1 MNTRN
6 ELQRA
11 KQKLITLENKHA
23 RLIEQRK
30 VNDMAEVM
38 TAIIHQRFLIEQLK
52 LKQNGAT

>member
-23 RLIEQRK
+23 RLVEQSK
-30 VNDMAEVM
+30 MSDMAEVL
-38 TAIIHQRFLIEQLK
+38 TAIIHQRFLIDELK
-52 LKQNGAT
+52 KKQNKTT

>member
-6 ELQRA
+6 KLARA

-38 TAIIHQRFLIEQLK
+38 TAIIHQRFLIDELK
-52 LKQNGAT
+52 KKQNGTT

>member
-11 KQKLITLENKHA
+11 KQKLVTLENKHA
-23 RLIEQRK
+23 RLIEQSK
-30 VNDMAEVM
+30 VNDMAEVL

-52 LKQNGAT
+52 KKQNETT